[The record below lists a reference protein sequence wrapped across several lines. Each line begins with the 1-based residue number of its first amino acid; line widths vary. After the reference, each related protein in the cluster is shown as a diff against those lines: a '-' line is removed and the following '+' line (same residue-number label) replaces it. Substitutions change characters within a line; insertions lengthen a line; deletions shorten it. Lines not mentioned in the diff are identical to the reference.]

1 MNPEK
6 PLTRWWGVV
15 VLSLF
20 LPATVPAQNVWYS
33 FFDDFD
39 ACSGGNVMS
48 VSDAGWQKWS
58 PTGGQEWECCALG
71 GSLGGGC
78 LRIVNKMAGPADDW
92 LFSRALSF
100 DSATSC
106 QLSFD
111 CRVTTSGLPQMLEVY
126 VDTTTPTMTNL
137 LFPVLVDNRSIQTHT
152 IPFTVPVSGDYYIGF
167 RCMSPPGTLGL
178 FLDSVRVA
186 EPEARLQV
194 TLEMDKAFYEEG
206 ASSYAADEPIKCT
219 VYLANVGTEP
229 LVVNKRMAIGH
240 ESLPEG
246 VLAFR
251 ISDPDSQPVLPRAKF
266 ECAPPE
272 AEDNYYLEPGKRIYK
287 DYDLNLGIYAFT
299 KTGNYSI
306 QAVYTNVYTFGNT
319 WRGKLVSDP
328 VTITIAP

>member
-1 MNPEK
+1 
-6 PLTRWWGVV
+6 
-15 VLSLF
+15 
-20 LPATVPAQNVWYS
+20 
-33 FFDDFD
+33 
-39 ACSGGNVMS
+39 
-48 VSDAGWQKWS
+48 
-58 PTGGQEWECCALG
+58 
-71 GSLGGGC
+71 
-78 LRIVNKMAGPADDW
+78 
-92 LFSRALSF
+92 
-100 DSATSC
+100 
-106 QLSFD
+106 
-111 CRVTTSGLPQMLEVY
+111 
-126 VDTTTPTMTNL
+126 
-137 LFPVLVDNRSIQTHT
+137 VDNRSIQTHT

-251 ISDPDSQPVLPRAKF
+251 ISDPDSQPVLPQAKF

-272 AEDNYYLEPGKRIYK
+272 AEDNYYLEPGARIYK